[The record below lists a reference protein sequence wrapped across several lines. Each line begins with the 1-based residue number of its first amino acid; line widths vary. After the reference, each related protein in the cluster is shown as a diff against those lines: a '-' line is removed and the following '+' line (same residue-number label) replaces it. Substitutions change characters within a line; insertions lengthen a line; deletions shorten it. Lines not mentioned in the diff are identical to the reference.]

1 LLRRATINKWVYS
14 LTPQEEATAAQVGWE
29 RQLPMLGQPERNRN
43 YSEGDIWEAWQHM
56 IAAAS
61 ELAAARMFGLT
72 EFVPHVNTFKNKLD
86 IPGYEIRYSFTK
98 THPDFPKY
106 ALRYKEGVDD
116 PEQIYILI
124 VGGPEQKTRRSAT
137 DGYVTP
143 PFRAVGWA
151 YGKDCVQ
158 EKYKAPYG
166 VGNYMVPIDGLHE
179 MRTLPE
185 VARV

>member
-1 LLRRATINKWVYS
+1 
-14 LTPQEEATAAQVGWE
+14 
-29 RQLPMLGQPERNRN
+29 
-43 YSEGDIWEAWQHM
+43 M

>member
-1 LLRRATINKWVYS
+1 
-14 LTPQEEATAAQVGWE
+14 
-29 RQLPMLGQPERNRN
+29 MLGQPERNRN

-72 EFVPHVNTFKNKLD
+72 DFVPHVNTFKNKLD

-98 THPDFPKY
+98 QDPNLPKF

-116 PEQIYILI
+116 PDQIYILI
-124 VGGPEQKTRRSAT
+124 VGGPEQKSRRSASE
-137 DGYVTP
+137 DYRTP

-151 YGKDCVQ
+151 YGRECIQDN
-158 EKYKAPYG
+158 YKAPYG
-166 VGNYMVPIDGLHE
+166 VNNYSVPITGLNE
-179 MRTLPE
+179 MSKLPE